1 MVTFYLDTSAF
12 VKRYKIEEGTG
23 FIDKLFESLETPDK
37 AATSFFGVLEFISAC
52 RRLLKA
58 GEIDSE
64 EFNNMMAN
72 FLEDAEKY
80 YIFHSIDDDIV
91 SRGVEKIIE
100 HAIKSAD
107 SLHLATATE
116 MKKLLEEAE
125 ETFIFIADDEELC
138 ESAKAEELATVN
150 PREEKAWEK
159 LQGFIKGKEG
169 TNKG

>member
-12 VKRYKIEEGTG
+12 VKRYKTEEGTE
-23 FIDKLFESLETPDK
+23 FIDKLFESLETPDR
-37 AATSFFGVLEFISAC
+37 AATSFFGVLEFISTC

-64 EFNNMMAN
+64 EFNNMVAN
-72 FLEDAEKY
+72 FLSDAEKY
-80 YIFHSIDDDIV
+80 YIFHSVDDDIV
-91 SRGVEKIIE
+91 SKGIEKIID

-116 MKKLLEEAE
+116 MRRLLGETEEN
-125 ETFIFIADDEELC
+125 FIFIADDEEHC
-138 ESAKAEELATVN
+138 ESAKAEGLDTVN

-159 LQGFIKGKEG
+159 LQGFTKGEEG
-169 TNKG
+169 KNKR